1 VAARL
6 NKKKA
11 AALVE
16 QAMLLHAERQYARVE
31 ALLEP
36 VIAAGVL
43 PGSEHLALYAECLDG
58 QGKRDEARSFL
69 EAQLEKRPHE
79 PMLAVRLGVL
89 LLQQNRPSEA
99 VEVMSRARQQLR
111 REPMFLTHFAL
122 ALLRVGRLDEADKAV
137 AAALLTGGG
146 DDTRL
151 ALALLKA
158 QRGDAAGAETVAV
171 QVGTRTADAAVR
183 ASARAIEADCR
194 LMQGDARGALDRFS
208 ALEKDGALEPDFLPH
223 AALAAQLAG
232 DDALAT
238 AFMERRRPTAAA
250 EDHLLFA
257 RVFLSRGRPTDAMV
271 ELTRSEKAL
280 GEKLPGFE
288 YEFLVTK
295 GRALRLL
302 GRQGEARACLD
313 AARERPEA
321 ELNLLGAR
329 LWLELGHLAAE
340 GGDFDTADA
349 AFTRALALDPNEA
362 EASRAKELSSR
373 RTAWKQELAASAQ
386 ARIDAARADAE
397 AMKRRFLAR
406 EGEIEAMRR
415 ELERMKQMS
424 VSAQAQAQQATQ
436 EAAAAKAEA
445 ARRVREE
452 LEARERDVEAK
463 AQENLE
469 AALGAVLPKCPEAL
483 VKMVLVAERTY
494 QKGFYS
500 ELPAAAVAVLFSGA
514 LERALFMLIVQRFDA
529 WLDDGDRRAPFLA
542 GAVRERRGKR
552 VEYFDR
558 FVEAFDRQLDSRA
571 PSLGEVSRALSRRH
585 DAPLAGFHQFL
596 QAQGI
601 SEAFL
606 DALARF
612 VQDAKERLRDPVA
625 HGLAIDLTWDE
636 LKAFRE
642 AFLFRFEGGPGLL
655 AQLLGAP

>member
-1 VAARL
+1 MSQRL

-16 QAMLLHAERQYARVE
+16 QARLLLNERAYARVE
-31 ALLEP
+31 ATLSP
-36 VIAAGVL
+36 VVAADVL
-43 PGSEHLALYAECLDG
+43 SGSEHLAMYAECLDG
-58 QGKRDEARSFL
+58 LGRRDEAREFL
-69 EAQLEKRPHE
+69 ERQLARKPDEAQLS
-79 PMLAVRLGVL
+79 VRLGAL
-89 LLQQNRPSEA
+89 LLQQNRPAEA

-111 REPMFLTHFAL
+111 REPVFLTHYAA
-122 ALLRVGRLDEADKAV
+122 ALLRVGRLEEADKAV

-151 ALALLKA
+151 VLALLKA
-158 QRGDAAGAETVAV
+158 QRGDAAGAEAVAV
-171 QVGTRTADAAVR
+171 QVGTRTADPVLR
-183 ASARAIEADCR
+183 SSARAIEADCR

-208 ALEKDGALEPDFLPH
+208 ALDREGSLDADFLPH

-232 DDALAT
+232 DEALAT
-238 AFMERRRPTAAA
+238 AFMERRRQTAAA

-257 RVFLSRGRPTDAMV
+257 KVFLSRNRASDAMV
-271 ELTRSEKAL
+271 ELGRSEKAL

-302 GRQGEARACLD
+302 GRPDEATRNID
-313 AARERPEA
+313 AARQLPEA

-329 LWLELGHLAAE
+329 LWLEVGHLAAE
-340 GGDFDTADA
+340 RGDFDVAEA
-349 AFTRALALDPNEA
+349 SFTRALELDPNES
-362 EASRAKELSSR
+362 EAARARELSSR

-406 EGEIEAMRR
+406 EGELESMRK

-424 VSAQAQAQQATQ
+424 ATAQAQAQQAAH
-436 EAAAAKAEA
+436 EAAAVKAEA

-452 LEARERDVEAK
+452 LEARERDVEVK

-469 AALGAVLPKCPEAL
+469 AALGPVLPRCPEAL

-494 QKGFYS
+494 QKGLYS

-529 WLDDGDRRAPFLA
+529 WLDDGDRRKAFLS

-558 FVEAFDRQLDSRA
+558 FVEAFDRNLESRA

-585 DAPLAGFHQFL
+585 DGPLAGFREFL
-596 QAQGI
+596 ASEGI
-601 SEAFL
+601 AEGFL
-606 DALARF
+606 DALAAF
-612 VQDAKERLRDPVA
+612 VQQAKERLRDPVA
-625 HGLAIDLTWDE
+625 HGLAIDLGWDE

-655 AQLLGAP
+655 ARLLGAS